1 MFRDKIYA
9 PNYED
14 FGVLAAVNGCGARAD
29 FINLTGERA
38 LNSAPNSASSNFH
51 LNLVGKTATNLTG
64 ANVANLGLN
73 LSSNLARDKIDANV
87 ADFSLNFRRETAAN
101 LMRANLTI
109 CGAPSKQDARIS
121 LSSNLRAS
129 EISTSKTLGFCQ
141 DRANQI
147 CAKNKFAQTSVNV
160 TANEANLSEFS
171 QSEFNETAMRESDSE
186 GLQNS
191 NLTQIKTVDIHSHL
205 LSSEVKFDRFYD
217 KLALAFF
224 AKKFDINRRELI
236 KNGFEGYKSNFAR
249 LIKSSNFVQKSV
261 VFGVDAKF
269 DDSGNL
275 VHKDKTVCASNEE
288 VFAFYEQNP
297 NEVVPFFSVNP
308 NRKDALNLIEKYHKM
323 GFKGGKLL
331 HSYWETDLND
341 KRYEPYFRLLSEL
354 RLPLVIHVG
363 DENSL
368 ASNKALESIEQ
379 LKSPLNLG
387 CGIVCAHMGAS
398 SDGALS
404 IFSRDPEKLGA
415 NYFTLLRWLR
425 EFDGLYA
432 DVSALLCINKAR
444 ILPHL
449 KTQTQIHDKILF
461 GTDFP
466 VPFSVIFSSYDLSLR
481 DRLALNR
488 IQNPLDRYV
497 RAMSL
502 YFGENSLIFSNYK
515 KILGE
520 I

>member
-1 MFRDKIYA
+1 MFRDGFYSA
-9 PNYED
+9 GEGLGAFG
-14 FGVLAAVNGCGARAD
+14 FGV
-29 FINLTGERA
+29 NLRGR
-38 LNSAPNSASSNFH
+38 
-51 LNLVGKTATNLTG
+51 K
-64 ANVANLGLN
+64 
-73 LSSNLARDKIDANV
+73 
-87 ADFSLNFRRETAAN
+87 TAAN
-101 LMRANLTI
+101 LTPSSARASAANFGLNLARKTETNLTRVNLTE
-109 CGAPSKQDARIS
+109 QNTRVNVN
-121 LSSNLRAS
+121 SNLRVS
-129 EISTSKTLGFCQ
+129 ETAKSETLRFCQ
-141 DRANQI
+141 NAASQI
-147 CAKNKFAQTSVNV
+147 YAKDKFAETSVNL
-160 TANEANLSEFS
+160 TANEANSSGFS
-171 QSEFNETAMRESDSE
+171 RGKFNEIAVRESE
-186 GLQNS
+186 LGGLQNA
-191 NLTQIKTVDIHSHL
+191 NLMQIKTVDIHSHL
-205 LSSEVKFDRFYD
+205 LSADVKFDRFYD

-224 AKKFDINRRELI
+224 AKKFD

-269 DDSGNL
+269 DESGNL
-275 VHKDKTVCASNEE
+275 VHKDKTVCATNEE

-354 RLPLVIHVG
+354 GLPLVIHVG

-387 CGIVCAHMGAS
+387 CRIVCAHMGAS
-398 SDGALS
+398 SDGVLS
-404 IFSRDPEKLGA
+404 MFSRDPEKLGA

-466 VPFSVIFSSYDLSLR
+466 VPFSVILSSYDLPFCK
-481 DRLALNR
+481 RLTLNR

-497 RAMSL
+497 CAMSM
-502 YFGENSLIFSNYK
+502 YFGEDSPIFSNYK
-515 KILGE
+515 KILGD

>member
-1 MFRDKIYA
+1 MFRDGFYSA
-9 PNYED
+9 GEGLEAFS
-14 FGVLAAVNGCGARAD
+14 FGV
-29 FINLTGERA
+29 NLRG
-38 LNSAPNSASSNFH
+38 
-51 LNLVGKTATNLTG
+51 GKTAASSTRANAASFVLNLARKTETNLT
-64 ANVANLGLN
+64 
-73 LSSNLARDKIDANV
+73 
-87 ADFSLNFRRETAAN
+87 
-101 LMRANLTI
+101 RANLTE
-109 CGAPSKQDARIS
+109 QNARVN

-129 EISTSKTLGFCQ
+129 ETATSETLGFCQ
-141 DRANQI
+141 NASQI
-147 CAKNKFAQTSVNV
+147 YAKDKFAETSVNL
-160 TANEANLSEFS
+160 TANEANSSGFS
-171 QSEFNETAMRESDSE
+171 RGKFNEIAVRESELS
-186 GLQNS
+186 GSQNA
-191 NLTQIKTVDIHSHL
+191 NLMQIKTVDIHSHL
-205 LSSEVKFDRFYD
+205 LSADVKFDRFYD

-224 AKKFDINRRELI
+224 AKKFDINRSELI

-269 DDSGNL
+269 DESGNL
-275 VHKDKTVCASNEE
+275 VHKDKTVCASNED

-354 RLPLVIHVG
+354 GLPLVIHVG

-387 CGIVCAHMGAS
+387 CRIVCAHMGAS
-398 SDGALS
+398 SDGVLS
-404 IFSRDPEKLGA
+404 MFSRDPEKLGA

-466 VPFSVIFSSYDLSLR
+466 VPFSVILSSYDLPFCK
-481 DRLALNR
+481 RLTLNR

-502 YFGENSLIFSNYK
+502 YFGEDSPIFSNYK
-515 KILGE
+515 KILGD

>member
-1 MFRDKIYA
+1 MISPNFKKGETMFRDGFY
-9 PNYED
+9 
-14 FGVLAAVNGCGARAD
+14 R
-29 FINLTGERA
+29 TGEGLEA
-38 LNSAPNSASSNFH
+38 F
-51 LNLVGKTATNLTG
+51 GF
-64 ANVANLGLN
+64 VANLRGG
-73 LSSNLARDKIDANV
+73 K
-87 ADFSLNFRRETAAN
+87 TAAN
-101 LMRANLTI
+101 LTPNSACASAANSGLNLTRKTETNLTRANL
-109 CGAPSKQDARIS
+109 AEQNARIN
-121 LSSNLRAS
+121 LNSNLRAN
-129 EISTSKTLGFCQ
+129 ETAASKTLGFCQ
-141 DRANQI
+141 NASQI
-147 CAKNKFAQTSVNV
+147 YAKDKFAKASVNL
-160 TANEANLSEFS
+160 TANEANLSGFS
-171 QSEFNETAMRESDSE
+171 SGKFNESDSE
-186 GLQNS
+186 SLQNS

-205 LSSEVKFDRFYD
+205 LSADVKFDRFYD

-236 KNGFEGYKSNFAR
+236 KNGFEGYKSNFTR

-269 DDSGNL
+269 DASGNL
-275 VHKDKTVCASNEE
+275 VHKDKTVCASNED

-297 NEVVPFFSVNP
+297 SEVVPFFSVNP

-341 KRYEPYFRLLSEL
+341 KRYKPYFRLLSEL

-387 CGIVCAHMGAS
+387 CRIVCAHMGAS

-404 IFSRDPEKLGA
+404 MFSRDPEKFGA
-415 NYFTLLRWLR
+415 NYFTLLGWLR

-466 VPFSVIFSSYDLSLR
+466 VPFSVILSSYDLPFR

-502 YFGENSLIFSNYK
+502 YFGEDSPIFSNYK

>member
-1 MFRDKIYA
+1 MFRDGFYSA
-9 PNYED
+9 
-14 FGVLAAVNGCGARAD
+14 
-29 FINLTGERA
+29 GESLEA
-38 LNSAPNSASSNFH
+38 LEF
-51 LNLVGKTATNLTG
+51 
-64 ANVANLGLN
+64 
-73 LSSNLARDKIDANV
+73 SSNLRDEK
-87 ADFSLNFRRETAAN
+87 TAAN
-101 LMRANLTI
+101 LTPNSARASAANSGFNLARKTETNLTRANLTE
-109 CGAPSKQDARIS
+109 QNARVN
-121 LSSNLRAS
+121 LGSNLRAS
-129 EISTSKTLGFCQ
+129 ETTTSKTLGSRQ
-141 DRANQI
+141 NAASQI
-147 CAKNKFAQTSVNV
+147 CAESKRAQTSVNL
-160 TANEANLSEFS
+160 TASEVNLSGFS
-171 QSEFNETAMRESDSE
+171 SGKFNESE
-186 GLQNS
+186 LDGLQNS

-205 LSSEVKFDRFYD
+205 LSADVKFDRFYD

-224 AKKFDINRRELI
+224 AKKFDINRCELI

-269 DDSGNL
+269 DESGNL
-275 VHKDKTVCASNEE
+275 VHKDKTVCASNED

-354 RLPLVIHVG
+354 ELPLVIHVG

-387 CGIVCAHMGAS
+387 CRIVCAHMGAS
-398 SDGALS
+398 SDGTLTALS
-404 IFSRDPEKLGA
+404 KDPEKFGA
-415 NYFTLLRWLR
+415 NYFTLLGWLR

-466 VPFSVIFSSYDLSLR
+466 VPFSVILTSYDLSMR
-481 DRLALNR
+481 DRFALNH

-502 YFGENSLIFSNYK
+502 YFGEDSPIFSNYK

>member
-1 MFRDKIYA
+1 MFRDGFYSA
-9 PNYED
+9 GEGLEA
-14 FGVLAAVNGCGARAD
+14 FG
-29 FINLTGERA
+29 F
-38 LNSAPNSASSNFH
+38 
-51 LNLVGKTATNLTG
+51 
-64 ANVANLGLN
+64 VANLRGG
-73 LSSNLARDKIDANV
+73 K
-87 ADFSLNFRRETAAN
+87 TAAN
-101 LMRANLTI
+101 LTPNSARAKAATFGLNLTRANLT
-109 CGAPSKQDARIS
+109 KQNARAN
-121 LSSNLRAS
+121 LNSNLKAS
-129 EISTSKTLGFCQ
+129 KTAAPKTLGSRQ
-141 DRANQI
+141 NAADQI
-147 CAKNKFAQTSVNV
+147 CTKDKFDQTRVNL
-160 TANEANLSEFS
+160 TASDANLSGFS
-171 QSEFNETAMRESDSE
+171 SGKFNESE
-186 GLQNS
+186 LDGLQNS
-191 NLTQIKTVDIHSHL
+191 NLTQLKTVDIHSHL
-205 LSSEVKFDRFYD
+205 LSSDVKFDRFYD

-269 DDSGNL
+269 DASGNL
-275 VHKDKTVCASNEE
+275 VHKDKTVCASNED

-297 NEVVPFFSVNP
+297 SEVVPFFSINP

-354 RLPLVIHVG
+354 GLPLVIHVG

-387 CGIVCAHMGAS
+387 CRIVCAHMGAS
-398 SDGALS
+398 SDGAFTAL
-404 IFSRDPEKLGA
+404 SRDPEKFGA
-415 NYFTLLRWLR
+415 NYFTLLGWLR

-466 VPFSVIFSSYDLSLR
+466 VPFSVILSSYDLPFR
-481 DRLALNR
+481 ERLALNR

-502 YFGENSLIFSNYK
+502 YFGEDSPIFSNYK
-515 KILGE
+515 KILGD

>member
-1 MFRDKIYA
+1 MFRD
-9 PNYED
+9 D
-14 FGVLAAVNGCGARAD
+14 FYRA
-29 FINLTGERA
+29 GEGLEA
-38 LNSAPNSASSNFH
+38 FGFSSN
-51 LNLVGKTATNLTG
+51 LRGRKTATNLTPNS
-64 ANVANLGLN
+64 ARANLG
-73 LSSNLARDKIDANV
+73 SLA
-87 ADFSLNFRRETAAN
+87 E
-101 LMRANLTI
+101 
-109 CGAPSKQDARIS
+109 PSKQNARIN
-121 LSSNLRAS
+121 LSSNLRAN
-129 EISTSKTLGFCQ
+129 EIAASKTFGSRQ
-141 DRANQI
+141 NAADQI
-147 CAKNKFAQTSVNV
+147 YAKDKFDQTSVNL
-160 TANEANLSEFS
+160 TTNEANLSGFS
-171 QSEFNETAMRESDSE
+171 SGKFNESDS
-186 GLQNS
+186 GSLQSS

-205 LSSEVKFDRFYD
+205 LSADVKFDRFYD

-269 DDSGNL
+269 DESGNL
-275 VHKDKTVCASNEE
+275 AHKDKTVCASNED

-297 NEVVPFFSVNP
+297 SEVVPFFSVNP

-341 KRYEPYFRLLSEL
+341 KRYEPYFMLLSEL
-354 RLPLVIHVG
+354 GLPLVIHVG

-387 CGIVCAHMGAS
+387 CRIVCAHMGAS
-398 SDGALS
+398 SDGVLS
-404 IFSRDPEKLGA
+404 MFSRDPEKLGA

-466 VPFSVIFSSYDLSLR
+466 VPFSVILSSYDLPFCK
-481 DRLALNR
+481 RLTLNR

-497 RAMSL
+497 CAMSL
-502 YFGENSLIFSNYK
+502 YFGEDSPIFSNYK
-515 KILGE
+515 KILGD

>member
-1 MFRDKIYA
+1 MFRESFYSAGEDLEA
-9 PNYED
+9 LD
-14 FGVLAAVNGCGARAD
+14 FGV
-29 FINLTGERA
+29 NLRGEKA
-38 LNSAPNSASSNFH
+38 
-51 LNLVGKTATNLTG
+51 
-64 ANVANLGLN
+64 
-73 LSSNLARDKIDANV
+73 
-87 ADFSLNFRRETAAN
+87 AAN
-101 LMRANLTI
+101 LMPNSARASAANFGLNLARKTETNLTRANLT
-109 CGAPSKQDARIS
+109 QQNARAN

-129 EISTSKTLGFCQ
+129 KTAASKTLGFCQ
-141 DRANQI
+141 NAADQI
-147 CAKNKFAQTSVNV
+147 CTKDKFDQTRLNL
-160 TANEANLSEFS
+160 TASDANLSGFS
-171 QSEFNETAMRESDSE
+171 SGKFNESE
-186 GLQNS
+186 LDDLQNS
-191 NLTQIKTVDIHSHL
+191 NLTQLKTVDIHSHL
-205 LSSEVKFDRFYD
+205 LSADVKFDRFYD

-269 DDSGNL
+269 DESGNL

-354 RLPLVIHVG
+354 GLPLVIHVG

-387 CGIVCAHMGAS
+387 CRIVCAHMGAS
-398 SDGALS
+398 SDGVLS
-404 IFSRDPEKLGA
+404 MFSRDPEKLGA
-415 NYFTLLRWLR
+415 NYFTLLGWLR

-466 VPFSVIFSSYDLSLR
+466 VPFSVILSSYDLPFR
-481 DRLALNR
+481 ERLALNR

-502 YFGENSLIFSNYK
+502 YFGEDSPIFSNYK

>member
-1 MFRDKIYA
+1 MFRDGFYSA
-9 PNYED
+9 GEGLEAFG
-14 FGVLAAVNGCGARAD
+14 FGV
-29 FINLTGERA
+29 NLRG
-38 LNSAPNSASSNFH
+38 
-51 LNLVGKTATNLTG
+51 GKTATNLT
-64 ANVANLGLN
+64 ANSACASAANSGLN
-73 LSSNLARDKIDANV
+73 LTRKTETNL
-87 ADFSLNFRRETAAN
+87 T
-101 LMRANLTI
+101 RANL
-109 CGAPSKQDARIS
+109 AEQNARIN
-121 LSSNLRAS
+121 LNSNLRAN
-129 EISTSKTLGFCQ
+129 ETAASKTLGFCQ
-141 DRANQI
+141 NASQI
-147 CAKNKFAQTSVNV
+147 YAKDKFAKASVNL
-160 TANEANLSEFS
+160 TANEANLSGFS
-171 QSEFNETAMRESDSE
+171 SGKFNESDS
-186 GLQNS
+186 GSLQNS

-205 LSSEVKFDRFYD
+205 LSADVKFDRFYD

-249 LIKSSNFVQKSV
+249 LIKSSNFIQKSV

-269 DDSGNL
+269 DASGNL

-387 CGIVCAHMGAS
+387 CRIVCAHMGAS
-398 SDGALS
+398 SDGALTAL
-404 IFSRDPEKLGA
+404 SRDPEKFGA
-415 NYFTLLRWLR
+415 NYFTLLGWLR

-466 VPFSVIFSSYDLSLR
+466 VPFSVILSSYDLPLR

-502 YFGENSLIFSNYK
+502 YFGESSPIFSNYK

>member
-1 MFRDKIYA
+1 MFRESFYSAGEDLEA
-9 PNYED
+9 LD
-14 FGVLAAVNGCGARAD
+14 FGV
-29 FINLTGERA
+29 NLRGEKA
-38 LNSAPNSASSNFH
+38 
-51 LNLVGKTATNLTG
+51 
-64 ANVANLGLN
+64 
-73 LSSNLARDKIDANV
+73 
-87 ADFSLNFRRETAAN
+87 AAN
-101 LMRANLTI
+101 LMPNSARASAANFGLNLARKTETNLTRANLT
-109 CGAPSKQDARIS
+109 QQNARAN

-129 EISTSKTLGFCQ
+129 KTAASKTLGFCQ
-141 DRANQI
+141 NAADQI
-147 CAKNKFAQTSVNV
+147 CTKDKFAETSVNL
-160 TANEANLSEFS
+160 TANEVNSGGFS
-171 QSEFNETAMRESDSE
+171 RGKFNETAMRESELS
-186 GLQNS
+186 GLQS
-191 NLTQIKTVDIHSHL
+191 ANLTQVKTVDIHSHL
-205 LSSEVKFDRFYD
+205 LSSDVKFDRFYD

-224 AKKFDINRRELI
+224 AKKFDINRSELI

-269 DDSGNL
+269 DEGGNL
-275 VHKDKTVCASNEE
+275 VHKDKTVCATNEE

-354 RLPLVIHVG
+354 GLPLVIHVG

-387 CGIVCAHMGAS
+387 CRIVCAHMGAS
-398 SDGALS
+398 SDGVLS
-404 IFSRDPEKLGA
+404 MFSRDPEKLGA
-415 NYFTLLRWLR
+415 NYFTLLGWLR

-461 GTDFP
+461 G
-466 VPFSVIFSSYDLSLR
+466 SYDLPFR
-481 DRLALNR
+481 ERLALNR

-502 YFGENSLIFSNYK
+502 YFGEDSPIFSNYK

>member
-1 MFRDKIYA
+1 MISPNFKKGETMFRD
-9 PNYED
+9 D
-14 FGVLAAVNGCGARAD
+14 FYRANERLD
-29 FINLTGERA
+29 ALGFGTNLIDGKTEANLT
-38 LNSAPNSASSNFH
+38 
-51 LNLVGKTATNLTG
+51 
-64 ANVANLGLN
+64 
-73 LSSNLARDKIDANV
+73 
-87 ADFSLNFRRETAAN
+87 
-101 LMRANLTI
+101 RANLTEQN
-109 CGAPSKQDARIS
+109 AWVN

-129 EISTSKTLGFCQ
+129 ETAAPKTLGFCQ
-141 DRANQI
+141 NASQI
-147 CAKNKFAQTSVNV
+147 YAKDKFAKTSVNL
-160 TANEANLSEFS
+160 TAYGANSGGFSRGKFNESAVQESEFG
-171 QSEFNETAMRESDSE
+171 
-186 GLQNS
+186 GLQS
-191 NLTQIKTVDIHSHL
+191 ANLTQIKTVDIHSHL
-205 LSSEVKFDRFYD
+205 LSADVKFDRFYD

-269 DDSGNL
+269 DASGNL
-275 VHKDKTVCASNEE
+275 VHKDKTVCASNED

-297 NEVVPFFSVNP
+297 NEVIPFFSVNP

-354 RLPLVIHVG
+354 GLPLVIHVG

-387 CGIVCAHMGAS
+387 CRIVCAHMGAS
-398 SDGALS
+398 SDGVLS
-404 IFSRDPEKLGA
+404 MFSRDPEKLGA

-466 VPFSVIFSSYDLSLR
+466 VPFSVILSSYDLPFR
-481 DRLALNR
+481 ERLALNR

-502 YFGENSLIFSNYK
+502 YFGEDSPIFSNYE
-515 KILGE
+515 KILGD

>member
-1 MFRDKIYA
+1 MFRD
-9 PNYED
+9 D
-14 FGVLAAVNGCGARAD
+14 FYRA
-29 FINLTGERA
+29 GEGLEA
-38 LNSAPNSASSNFH
+38 FGFSSN
-51 LNLVGKTATNLTG
+51 LRGGKTATNLTPNS
-64 ANVANLGLN
+64 ARANLG
-73 LSSNLARDKIDANV
+73 SLA
-87 ADFSLNFRRETAAN
+87 E
-101 LMRANLTI
+101 
-109 CGAPSKQDARIS
+109 PSKQNARIN
-121 LSSNLRAS
+121 LSSNLRAN
-129 EISTSKTLGFCQ
+129 EIAASKTFGSRQ
-141 DRANQI
+141 NAADQI
-147 CAKNKFAQTSVNV
+147 YAKDKFDQTSVNL
-160 TANEANLSEFS
+160 TTNEANLSGFS
-171 QSEFNETAMRESDSE
+171 SGKFNESDS
-186 GLQNS
+186 GSLQSS

-205 LSSEVKFDRFYD
+205 LSADVKFDRFYD

-269 DDSGNL
+269 DESGNL
-275 VHKDKTVCASNEE
+275 VHKDKTVCASNED

-354 RLPLVIHVG
+354 GLPLVIHVG

-387 CGIVCAHMGAS
+387 CRIVCAHMGAS
-398 SDGALS
+398 SDGVLS
-404 IFSRDPEKLGA
+404 MFSRDPEKLGA

-466 VPFSVIFSSYDLSLR
+466 VPFSVILSSYDLPFCK
-481 DRLALNR
+481 RLTLNR

-502 YFGENSLIFSNYK
+502 YFGENSPIFSNYK
-515 KILGE
+515 KILGD

>member
-1 MFRDKIYA
+1 MFRD
-9 PNYED
+9 D
-14 FGVLAAVNGCGARAD
+14 FYRA
-29 FINLTGERA
+29 NERLDA
-38 LNSAPNSASSNFH
+38 LGF
-51 LNLVGKTATNLTG
+51 GTNLIG
-64 ANVANLGLN
+64 
-73 LSSNLARDKIDANV
+73 RK
-87 ADFSLNFRRETAAN
+87 TAAN
-101 LMRANLTI
+101 SARANAASLGLVARKTEANLTRANLTE
-109 CGAPSKQDARIS
+109 QNARVN

-129 EISTSKTLGFCQ
+129 ETATSETLRFCQ
-141 DRANQI
+141 NASQI
-147 CAKNKFAQTSVNV
+147 YAKDKFAETSVNL
-160 TANEANLSEFS
+160 TANEAKSGWFS
-171 QSEFNETAMRESDSE
+171 RGEFNEIAVRESELS
-186 GLQNS
+186 GLQNA
-191 NLTQIKTVDIHSHL
+191 NLMQIKTVDIHSHL
-205 LSSEVKFDRFYD
+205 LSADVKFDRFYD

-269 DDSGNL
+269 DESGNL
-275 VHKDKTVCASNEE
+275 VHKDKTVCATNED

-323 GFKGGKLL
+323 GFRGGKLL

-387 CGIVCAHMGAS
+387 CRIVCAHMGAS
-398 SDGALS
+398 SDGVLS
-404 IFSRDPEKLGA
+404 MFSRDPEKLGA

-466 VPFSVIFSSYDLSLR
+466 VPFSVILSSYDLPFR
-481 DRLALNR
+481 ERLALNR

-497 RAMSL
+497 CAMSL
-502 YFGENSLIFSNYK
+502 YFGENSPIFSNYK
-515 KILGE
+515 KILGD

>member
-1 MFRDKIYA
+1 MFRDGFYRA
-9 PNYED
+9 GEGLEA
-14 FGVLAAVNGCGARAD
+14 FG
-29 FINLTGERA
+29 F
-38 LNSAPNSASSNFH
+38 
-51 LNLVGKTATNLTG
+51 
-64 ANVANLGLN
+64 VANLRGG
-73 LSSNLARDKIDANV
+73 K
-87 ADFSLNFRRETAAN
+87 TAAN
-101 LMRANLTI
+101 LTPNSACASAANSGLNLTRKTETNLTRANL
-109 CGAPSKQDARIS
+109 AEQNARIN
-121 LSSNLRAS
+121 LNSNLRAN
-129 EISTSKTLGFCQ
+129 ETAASKTLGFCQ
-141 DRANQI
+141 NASQI
-147 CAKNKFAQTSVNV
+147 YAKDKFAKASVNL
-160 TANEANLSEFS
+160 TANEANLSGFS
-171 QSEFNETAMRESDSE
+171 SGKFNESDSE
-186 GLQNS
+186 SLQNS

-205 LSSEVKFDRFYD
+205 LSADVKFDRFYD

-236 KNGFEGYKSNFAR
+236 KNGFEGYKSNFTR

-269 DDSGNL
+269 DASGNL
-275 VHKDKTVCASNEE
+275 VHKDKTVCASNED

-297 NEVVPFFSVNP
+297 SEVVPFFSVNP

-341 KRYEPYFRLLSEL
+341 KRYKPYFRLLSEL

-387 CGIVCAHMGAS
+387 CRIVCAHMGAS

-404 IFSRDPEKLGA
+404 MFSRDPEKFGA
-415 NYFTLLRWLR
+415 NYFTLLGWLR

-466 VPFSVIFSSYDLSLR
+466 VPFSVILSSYDLPFR

-502 YFGENSLIFSNYK
+502 YFGEDSPIFSNYK

>member
-9 PNYED
+9 PRCEG
-14 FGVLAAVNGCGARAD
+14 FGILAVANGCGTRAD
-29 FINLTGERA
+29 FVNLTGGRN
-38 LNSAPNSASSNFH
+38 LNLTPNSASSNFH
-51 LNLVGKTATNLTG
+51 LNLVGKTATNLKRTNLSAPG
-64 ANVANLGLN
+64 AAFRQNEWANLD
-73 LSSNLARDKIDANV
+73 SNLNTGKA
-87 ADFSLNFRRETAAN
+87 EAN
-101 LMRANLTI
+101 LTRANLTE
-109 CGAPSKQDARIS
+109 RNVRVN

-129 EISTSKTLGFCQ
+129 KTATPKTLWFCQ
-141 DRANQI
+141 NAANQI
-147 CAKNKFAQTSVNV
+147 YAKDKFAKASVNL
-160 TANEANLSEFS
+160 TTNEANSGGFS
-171 QSEFNETAMRESDSE
+171 RGKFNETAVHESE
-186 GLQNS
+186 FGGLQS
-191 NLTQIKTVDIHSHL
+191 ANLTQIKTVDIHSHL
-205 LSSEVKFDRFYD
+205 LSADVKFDRFYD

-269 DDSGNL
+269 DASGNL
-275 VHKDKTVCASNEE
+275 VHKDKTVCASNED

-297 NEVVPFFSVNP
+297 NEVVPFFSINP

-354 RLPLVIHVG
+354 ELPLVIHVG

-387 CGIVCAHMGAS
+387 CRIVCAHMGAS
-398 SDGALS
+398 SDGAFTVL
-404 IFSRDPEKLGA
+404 SRDPEKFGA
-415 NYFTLLRWLR
+415 NYFTLLGWLR

-449 KTQTQIHDKILF
+449 KTQTKIHDKILF

-466 VPFSVIFSSYDLSLR
+466 VPFSVILSSYDLPFR

-497 RAMSL
+497 CAMSL
-502 YFGENSLIFSNYK
+502 YFGENSPIFSNYK

>member
-1 MFRDKIYA
+1 MFRD
-9 PNYED
+9 D
-14 FGVLAAVNGCGARAD
+14 FYRANERLD
-29 FINLTGERA
+29 ALGFSTNLID
-38 LNSAPNSASSNFH
+38 
-51 LNLVGKTATNLTG
+51 GKTATNLAR
-64 ANVANLGLN
+64 ANAASFDLIARKTETNLTRTNLANL
-73 LSSNLARDKIDANV
+73 A
-87 ADFSLNFRRETAAN
+87 E
-101 LMRANLTI
+101 
-109 CGAPSKQDARIS
+109 PSKQNARVN

-129 EISTSKTLGFCQ
+129 ETATSETLGFCQ
-141 DRANQI
+141 NASQI
-147 CAKNKFAQTSVNV
+147 YAKDKFDKTSVNL
-160 TANEANLSEFS
+160 TANEANSSGFS
-171 QSEFNETAMRESDSE
+171 RSKFNEIAVRESELS
-186 GLQNS
+186 GLQS
-191 NLTQIKTVDIHSHL
+191 TNLTQIKTVDIHSHL
-205 LSSEVKFDRFYD
+205 LSADVKFDRFYD

-269 DDSGNL
+269 DESGNL

-354 RLPLVIHVG
+354 GLPLVIHVG

-387 CGIVCAHMGAS
+387 CRIVCAHMGAS
-398 SDGALS
+398 SDGVLS
-404 IFSRDPEKLGA
+404 MFSRDPEKLGA

-449 KTQTQIHDKILF
+449 KTQTKIHDKILF

-466 VPFSVIFSSYDLSLR
+466 VPFSVILSSYDLPFCK
-481 DRLALNR
+481 RLTLNR

-502 YFGENSLIFSNYK
+502 YFGEDSPIFSNYK

>member
-1 MFRDKIYA
+1 M
-9 PNYED
+9 
-14 FGVLAAVNGCGARAD
+14 
-29 FINLTGERA
+29 
-38 LNSAPNSASSNFH
+38 
-51 LNLVGKTATNLTG
+51 
-64 ANVANLGLN
+64 
-73 LSSNLARDKIDANV
+73 
-87 ADFSLNFRRETAAN
+87 
-101 LMRANLTI
+101 
-109 CGAPSKQDARIS
+109 
-121 LSSNLRAS
+121 
-129 EISTSKTLGFCQ
+129 
-141 DRANQI
+141 
-147 CAKNKFAQTSVNV
+147 
-160 TANEANLSEFS
+160 
-171 QSEFNETAMRESDSE
+171 
-186 GLQNS
+186 
-191 NLTQIKTVDIHSHL
+191 
-205 LSSEVKFDRFYD
+205 
-217 KLALAFF
+217 
-224 AKKFDINRRELI
+224 
-236 KNGFEGYKSNFAR
+236 
-249 LIKSSNFVQKSV
+249 

-269 DDSGNL
+269 DESGNL

-354 RLPLVIHVG
+354 GLPLVIHVG

-387 CGIVCAHMGAS
+387 CRIVCAHMGAS
-398 SDGALS
+398 SDGVLS
-404 IFSRDPEKLGA
+404 MFSRDPEKLGA
-415 NYFTLLRWLR
+415 NYLTLLRWLR

-466 VPFSVIFSSYDLSLR
+466 VPFSVILSSYDLPFR
-481 DRLALNR
+481 ERLTLNR

-502 YFGENSLIFSNYK
+502 YFGEDSPIFSNYK
-515 KILGE
+515 KILGD

>member
-1 MFRDKIYA
+1 MFRDGFYSA
-9 PNYED
+9 GEGLEA
-14 FGVLAAVNGCGARAD
+14 FG
-29 FINLTGERA
+29 F
-38 LNSAPNSASSNFH
+38 
-51 LNLVGKTATNLTG
+51 
-64 ANVANLGLN
+64 VANLRGG
-73 LSSNLARDKIDANV
+73 K
-87 ADFSLNFRRETAAN
+87 TAAN
-101 LMRANLTI
+101 LTPNSARAKAATFGLNLTRANLT
-109 CGAPSKQDARIS
+109 KQNARAN
-121 LSSNLRAS
+121 LNSNLKAS
-129 EISTSKTLGFCQ
+129 KTAAPKTLGSRQ
-141 DRANQI
+141 NAADQI
-147 CAKNKFAQTSVNV
+147 CTKDKFDQTRVNL
-160 TANEANLSEFS
+160 TASDANLSGFS
-171 QSEFNETAMRESDSE
+171 SGKFNESE
-186 GLQNS
+186 LDGLQNS
-191 NLTQIKTVDIHSHL
+191 NLTQLKTVDIHSHL
-205 LSSEVKFDRFYD
+205 LSSDVKFDRFYD

-269 DDSGNL
+269 DASGNL
-275 VHKDKTVCASNEE
+275 VHKDKTVCASNED

-297 NEVVPFFSVNP
+297 SEVVPFFSINP

-354 RLPLVIHVG
+354 GLPLVIHVG

-387 CGIVCAHMGAS
+387 CRIVCAHMGAS
-398 SDGALS
+398 SDGAFTAL
-404 IFSRDPEKLGA
+404 SRDPEKFGA
-415 NYFTLLRWLR
+415 NYFTLLGWLR

-466 VPFSVIFSSYDLSLR
+466 VPFSVILSSYDLPLR

-502 YFGENSLIFSNYK
+502 YFGEDSPIFSNYK

>member
-1 MFRDKIYA
+1 MFRDGFYSA
-9 PNYED
+9 GEGLEA
-14 FGVLAAVNGCGARAD
+14 FSSGV
-29 FINLTGERA
+29 NLRG
-38 LNSAPNSASSNFH
+38 
-51 LNLVGKTATNLTG
+51 GKTAANLTPNSTCASAANFGFNLARKTETNLTRT
-64 ANVANLGLN
+64 NLAEQNARIN
-73 LSSNLARDKIDANV
+73 LSSNLRVSK
-87 ADFSLNFRRETAAN
+87 TAA
-101 LMRANLTI
+101 
-109 CGAPSKQDARIS
+109 P
-121 LSSNLRAS
+121 
-129 EISTSKTLGFCQ
+129 KTLGPGQ
-141 DRANQI
+141 NAASQI
-147 CAKNKFAQTSVNV
+147 YAKDKFAEASVNL
-160 TANEANLSEFS
+160 TASDANLSGFS
-171 QSEFNETAMRESDSE
+171 SGKFNESDSE
-186 GLQNS
+186 SLQNS

-205 LSSEVKFDRFYD
+205 LSADVKFDRFYD

-224 AKKFDINRRELI
+224 AKKFDINRSELI

-269 DDSGNL
+269 DESGNL
-275 VHKDKTVCASNEE
+275 VHKDKTVCATNED

-354 RLPLVIHVG
+354 GLPLVIHVG

-387 CGIVCAHMGAS
+387 CRIVCAHMGAS
-398 SDGALS
+398 SDGAFTAL
-404 IFSRDPEKLGA
+404 SRDPEKFGA
-415 NYFTLLRWLR
+415 NYLTLLGWLR

-466 VPFSVIFSSYDLSLR
+466 VPFSVILSSYDLPFR

-497 RAMSL
+497 CAMSL
-502 YFGENSLIFSNYK
+502 YFGEDSPIFSNYK
-515 KILGE
+515 KILGD

>member
-1 MFRDKIYA
+1 MFRESFYSAGEDLEA
-9 PNYED
+9 LD
-14 FGVLAAVNGCGARAD
+14 FGV
-29 FINLTGERA
+29 NLRGEKA
-38 LNSAPNSASSNFH
+38 
-51 LNLVGKTATNLTG
+51 
-64 ANVANLGLN
+64 
-73 LSSNLARDKIDANV
+73 
-87 ADFSLNFRRETAAN
+87 AAN
-101 LMRANLTI
+101 LMPNSARASAANFGLNLARKTETNLTRANLT
-109 CGAPSKQDARIS
+109 QQNARAN

-129 EISTSKTLGFCQ
+129 KTAASKTLGFCQ
-141 DRANQI
+141 NAADQI
-147 CAKNKFAQTSVNV
+147 CTKDKFDQTRLNL
-160 TANEANLSEFS
+160 TASDANLSGFS
-171 QSEFNETAMRESDSE
+171 SGKFNESE
-186 GLQNS
+186 LDDLQNS
-191 NLTQIKTVDIHSHL
+191 NLTQLKTVDIHSHL
-205 LSSEVKFDRFYD
+205 LSADVKFDRFYD

-269 DDSGNL
+269 DESGNL
-275 VHKDKTVCASNEE
+275 VHKDKTVCASNED

-297 NEVVPFFSVNP
+297 SEVVPFFSVNP

-354 RLPLVIHVG
+354 GLPLVIHVG

-387 CGIVCAHMGAS
+387 CRIVCAHMGAS
-398 SDGALS
+398 SDGVLS
-404 IFSRDPEKLGA
+404 MFSRDPEKLGA
-415 NYFTLLRWLR
+415 NYFTLLGWLR

-466 VPFSVIFSSYDLSLR
+466 VPFSVILSSYDLPFR
-481 DRLALNR
+481 ERLALNR

-502 YFGENSLIFSNYK
+502 YFGEDSPIFSNYK

>member
-1 MFRDKIYA
+1 MFRDGFYRTG
-9 PNYED
+9 ED
-14 FGVLAAVNGCGARAD
+14 LEAFGFSSNLRDGKTAA
-29 FINLTGERA
+29 NLT
-38 LNSAPNSASSNFH
+38 PNSARANAVSFD
-51 LNLVGKTATNLTG
+51 LTARKTETNLTR
-64 ANVANLGLN
+64 ANLTEQNGRAN
-73 LSSNLARDKIDANV
+73 LSSNLKAN
-87 ADFSLNFRRETAAN
+87 EIAA
-101 LMRANLTI
+101 
-109 CGAPSKQDARIS
+109 
-121 LSSNLRAS
+121 
-129 EISTSKTLGFCQ
+129 SKTLGFCQ
-141 DRANQI
+141 NASQI
-147 CAKNKFAQTSVNV
+147 YAKDKFAKASVNL
-160 TANEANLSEFS
+160 TACDANLSGFS
-171 QSEFNETAMRESDSE
+171 SGKFNESDS
-186 GLQNS
+186 GSPQNS

-205 LSSEVKFDRFYD
+205 LSADVKFDRFYD

-269 DDSGNL
+269 DEGGNL
-275 VHKDKTVCASNEE
+275 VHKDKTVCASNED

-308 NRKDALNLIEKYHKM
+308 NRKDALNLIEKYYKM

-387 CGIVCAHMGAS
+387 CRIVCAHMGAS
-398 SDGALS
+398 SDGVLS
-404 IFSRDPEKLGA
+404 MFSRDPEKLGA

-466 VPFSVIFSSYDLSLR
+466 VPFSVILTSYDLPFR

-502 YFGENSLIFSNYK
+502 YFGEDSPIFSNYK
-515 KILGE
+515 KILGRFE
-520 I
+520 LGFGAQIQSSTRKI

>member
-1 MFRDKIYA
+1 MFRDGFYSA
-9 PNYED
+9 
-14 FGVLAAVNGCGARAD
+14 
-29 FINLTGERA
+29 GEGLEA
-38 LNSAPNSASSNFH
+38 LGFC
-51 LNLVGKTATNLTG
+51 
-64 ANVANLGLN
+64 
-73 LSSNLARDKIDANV
+73 SNLRGGK
-87 ADFSLNFRRETAAN
+87 TAAN
-101 LMRANLTI
+101 LTPNSARANAASFGSNLTRKTETNLTRANL
-109 CGAPSKQDARIS
+109 AEQNARIN

-129 EISTSKTLGFCQ
+129 ETAAPKMHGSGQNATS
-141 DRANQI
+141 QI
-147 CAKNKFAQTSVNV
+147 CTESKSAQTSVNLTV
-160 TANEANLSEFS
+160 NEANLGGFLSGK
-171 QSEFNETAMRESDSE
+171 FNESDS
-186 GLQNS
+186 GSLQNS

-205 LSSEVKFDRFYD
+205 LSADVKFDRFYD

-269 DDSGNL
+269 DECGNL

-331 HSYWETDLND
+331 HSYWETDLNN

-387 CGIVCAHMGAS
+387 CRIVCAHMGAS
-398 SDGALS
+398 CDGAFTAL
-404 IFSRDPEKLGA
+404 SRDPEKFGA
-415 NYFTLLRWLR
+415 NYFTLLGWLR

-466 VPFSVIFSSYDLSLR
+466 VPFSVILSSYDLPMR

-497 RAMSL
+497 RAMSM
-502 YFGENSLIFSNYK
+502 YFGEDSPIFSNYK
-515 KILGE
+515 KILGD

>member
-1 MFRDKIYA
+1 MFRYGFYSAGEGLMAFCFSSNLRDGKTEA
-9 PNYED
+9 
-14 FGVLAAVNGCGARAD
+14 
-29 FINLTGERA
+29 NLTANLTRA
-38 LNSAPNSASSNFH
+38 SAASFG
-51 LNLVGKTATNLTG
+51 LNLARKTETNLT
-64 ANVANLGLN
+64 
-73 LSSNLARDKIDANV
+73 
-87 ADFSLNFRRETAAN
+87 
-101 LMRANLTI
+101 RANLTE
-109 CGAPSKQDARIS
+109 QNARVN

-129 EISTSKTLGFCQ
+129 KTATPKTLGFCQ
-141 DRANQI
+141 NASQI
-147 CAKNKFAQTSVNV
+147 YAKDKFAETSVNLA
-160 TANEANLSEFS
+160 TNEANSSGFS
-171 QSEFNETAMRESDSE
+171 RGKFNESDS
-186 GLQNS
+186 GSLQNS

-205 LSSEVKFDRFYD
+205 LSSDVKFDRFYD

-224 AKKFDINRRELI
+224 AKKFDISRCELI

-249 LIKSSNFVQKSV
+249 LIKSSIFVQKSV

-269 DDSGNL
+269 DASGNL
-275 VHKDKTVCASNEE
+275 VHKDKTVCASNED

-354 RLPLVIHVG
+354 GLPLVIHVG

-387 CGIVCAHMGAS
+387 CRIVCAHMGAS
-398 SDGALS
+398 SNGVLS
-404 IFSRDPEKLGA
+404 MFSRDPEKLGA

-466 VPFSVIFSSYDLSLR
+466 VPFSVILSSYDLPFCK
-481 DRLALNR
+481 RLTLNR

-502 YFGENSLIFSNYK
+502 YFGEDSPIFSNYK

>member
-1 MFRDKIYA
+1 MFRDVFDRA
-9 PNYED
+9 NERLD
-14 FGVLAAVNGCGARAD
+14 ALAFGA
-29 FINLTGERA
+29 NLID
-38 LNSAPNSASSNFH
+38 
-51 LNLVGKTATNLTG
+51 GKTATSSTRANAASFGLVARKTEANLTR
-64 ANVANLGLN
+64 ANLTKQSVRVN
-73 LSSNLARDKIDANV
+73 LSSNLGV
-87 ADFSLNFRRETAAN
+87 SETAA
-101 LMRANLTI
+101 
-109 CGAPSKQDARIS
+109 P
-121 LSSNLRAS
+121 
-129 EISTSKTLGFCQ
+129 KTLGFCQ
-141 DRANQI
+141 NAAGQI
-147 CAKNKFAQTSVNV
+147 YAKDKFAKTSVNL
-160 TANEANLSEFS
+160 TANEAKSGEFS
-171 QSEFNETAMRESDSE
+171 QEKFNKTRSNLASNEANSGGFPSGEFKENSGQNGANANLSAQAEFKNGEFKCEGEIRQTRELDA
-186 GLQNS
+186 

-205 LSSEVKFDRFYD
+205 LSSDVKFDRFYD

-224 AKKFDINRRELI
+224 AKKFDINRCELI

-269 DDSGNL
+269 DEGGNL
-275 VHKDKTVCASNEE
+275 VHKDKTVCASNED

-354 RLPLVIHVG
+354 GLPLVIHVG

-387 CGIVCAHMGAS
+387 CRIVCAHMGAS
-398 SDGALS
+398 SDGVLS
-404 IFSRDPEKLGA
+404 MFSRDPEKLGT
-415 NYFTLLRWLR
+415 NYLTLLRWLR

-466 VPFSVIFSSYDLSLR
+466 VPFSVILSSYDLPLR

-502 YFGENSLIFSNYK
+502 YFGEDSPIFSNYK

>member
-1 MFRDKIYA
+1 MFRDDFYSA
-9 PNYED
+9 GEGLGAFG
-14 FGVLAAVNGCGARAD
+14 FGV
-29 FINLTGERA
+29 NLRG
-38 LNSAPNSASSNFH
+38 
-51 LNLVGKTATNLTG
+51 GKTATNLTPNSARASA
-64 ANVANLGLN
+64 ANSGLN
-73 LSSNLARDKIDANV
+73 LTRKT
-87 ADFSLNFRRETAAN
+87 E
-101 LMRANLTI
+101 ANLTRVNLTE
-109 CGAPSKQDARIS
+109 QNTRVN

-129 EISTSKTLGFCQ
+129 ETATSETLGFCQ
-141 DRANQI
+141 NTASQI
-147 CAKNKFAQTSVNV
+147 CAESKRAQISVNL
-160 TANEANLSEFS
+160 TANEANLSGFS
-171 QSEFNETAMRESDSE
+171 SGKFNESDS
-186 GLQNS
+186 GSLQNS

-224 AKKFDINRRELI
+224 AKKFDINRCELI

-249 LIKSSNFVQKSV
+249 LIKNSNFVQKSV

-269 DDSGNL
+269 DEGGNL
-275 VHKDKTVCASNEE
+275 VHKDKTVCASNED

-323 GFKGGKLL
+323 GFRGGKLL

-354 RLPLVIHVG
+354 GLPLVIHVG

-387 CGIVCAHMGAS
+387 CRIVCAHMGAS
-398 SDGALS
+398 SDGVLS
-404 IFSRDPEKLGA
+404 MFSRDPEKLGA

-466 VPFSVIFSSYDLSLR
+466 VPFSVILSSYDLPFR

-502 YFGENSLIFSNYK
+502 YFGEDSPIFSNYK
-515 KILGE
+515 KVLGD

>member
-1 MFRDKIYA
+1 MFREGFYSA
-9 PNYED
+9 GEGLEA
-14 FGVLAAVNGCGARAD
+14 FGFR
-29 FINLTGERA
+29 
-38 LNSAPNSASSNFH
+38 
-51 LNLVGKTATNLTG
+51 
-64 ANVANLGLN
+64 
-73 LSSNLARDKIDANV
+73 SNLRGGK
-87 ADFSLNFRRETAAN
+87 TAAN
-101 LMRANLTI
+101 LTPNSACTSAASFGLNLARKTETNLTRANF
-109 CGAPSKQDARIS
+109 AEQNARIN
-121 LSSNLRAS
+121 LNSNLRAS
-129 EISTSKTLGFCQ
+129 ETATSKTLGFCQ
-141 DRANQI
+141 NAASQI
-147 CAKNKFAQTSVNV
+147 CTKDKFDQTRLNL
-160 TANEANLSEFS
+160 TASDANLSGFS
-171 QSEFNETAMRESDSE
+171 SGKFNESE
-186 GLQNS
+186 LDDLQNS
-191 NLTQIKTVDIHSHL
+191 NLTQLKTVDIHSHL
-205 LSSEVKFDRFYD
+205 LSADVKFDRFYD

-269 DDSGNL
+269 DESGNL
-275 VHKDKTVCASNEE
+275 VHKDKTVCASNED

-297 NEVVPFFSVNP
+297 SEVVPFFSVNP

-354 RLPLVIHVG
+354 ELPLVIHVG

-387 CGIVCAHMGAS
+387 CRIVCAHMGAS
-398 SDGALS
+398 SDGAFTAL
-404 IFSRDPEKLGA
+404 SRDPEKFGA
-415 NYFTLLRWLR
+415 NYFTLLGWLR

-466 VPFSVIFSSYDLSLR
+466 VPFSVILSSYDLPFR

-502 YFGENSLIFSNYK
+502 YFGEDSPIFSNYK

>member
-1 MFRDKIYA
+1 MFQDKIYA
-9 PNYED
+9 PKRKD
-14 FGVLAAVNGCGARAD
+14 FGVLAAVNGWGTRAD
-29 FINLTGERA
+29 FVNLTGERV
-38 LNSAPNSASSNFH
+38 LNLANSKFH

-64 ANVANLGLN
+64 ETEPNLRRTNLSAPGAAFRQNEWANL
-73 LSSNLARDKIDANV
+73 
-87 ADFSLNFRRETAAN
+87 T
-101 LMRANLTI
+101 RANLT
-109 CGAPSKQDARIS
+109 KQNA
-121 LSSNLRAS
+121 LVNLNSNLRAS
-129 EISTSKTLGFCQ
+129 KTAASKTLGFCQ
-141 DRANQI
+141 NASQI
-147 CAKNKFAQTSVNV
+147 YAKDKFAETSVNL
-160 TANEANLSEFS
+160 TANEANSSGFS
-171 QSEFNETAMRESDSE
+171 RGKFNEIAVRESELS
-186 GLQNS
+186 GSQNA
-191 NLTQIKTVDIHSHL
+191 NLMQIKTVDIHSHL
-205 LSSEVKFDRFYD
+205 LSADVKFDRFYD

-224 AKKFDINRRELI
+224 AKKFDINRSELI

-269 DDSGNL
+269 DESGNL
-275 VHKDKTVCASNEE
+275 VHKDKTVCASNED

-331 HSYWETDLND
+331 QSYWETDLND

-354 RLPLVIHVG
+354 GLPLVIHVG

-387 CGIVCAHMGAS
+387 CRIVCAHMGAS
-398 SDGALS
+398 SDGVLS
-404 IFSRDPEKLGA
+404 MFSRDPEKLGA

-466 VPFSVIFSSYDLSLR
+466 VPFSVILSSYDLPFR
-481 DRLALNR
+481 ERLALNR

-502 YFGENSLIFSNYK
+502 YFGEDSPIFSNYK

>member
-1 MFRDKIYA
+1 MFRD
-9 PNYED
+9 D
-14 FGVLAAVNGCGARAD
+14 FYRA
-29 FINLTGERA
+29 GEGLEA
-38 LNSAPNSASSNFH
+38 FGFSSN
-51 LNLVGKTATNLTG
+51 LRGGKTATNLTPNS
-64 ANVANLGLN
+64 ARANLG
-73 LSSNLARDKIDANV
+73 SLA
-87 ADFSLNFRRETAAN
+87 E
-101 LMRANLTI
+101 
-109 CGAPSKQDARIS
+109 PSKQNARIN
-121 LSSNLRAS
+121 LSSNLRAN
-129 EISTSKTLGFCQ
+129 EIAASKTFGSRQ
-141 DRANQI
+141 NAADQI
-147 CAKNKFAQTSVNV
+147 YAKDKFDQTSVNL
-160 TANEANLSEFS
+160 TTNEANLSGFS
-171 QSEFNETAMRESDSE
+171 SGKFNESDS
-186 GLQNS
+186 GSLQSS

-205 LSSEVKFDRFYD
+205 LSADVKFDRFYD

-249 LIKSSNFVQKSV
+249 LIKISNFVQKSV

-269 DDSGNL
+269 DESGNL
-275 VHKDKTVCASNEE
+275 VHKDKTVCASNED

-354 RLPLVIHVG
+354 GLPLVIHVG

-387 CGIVCAHMGAS
+387 CRIVCAHMGAS
-398 SDGALS
+398 SDGVLS
-404 IFSRDPEKLGA
+404 MFSRDPEKLGA

-466 VPFSVIFSSYDLSLR
+466 VPFSVILSSYDLPLR
-481 DRLALNR
+481 ERLALNR

-502 YFGENSLIFSNYK
+502 YFGEDSPIFSNYK

>member
-1 MFRDKIYA
+1 MFRDGFYRA
-9 PNYED
+9 GEGLEA
-14 FGVLAAVNGCGARAD
+14 FG
-29 FINLTGERA
+29 F
-38 LNSAPNSASSNFH
+38 
-51 LNLVGKTATNLTG
+51 
-64 ANVANLGLN
+64 VANLRGG
-73 LSSNLARDKIDANV
+73 K
-87 ADFSLNFRRETAAN
+87 TAAN
-101 LMRANLTI
+101 LTPNSACASAANSGLNLTRKTETNLTRANL
-109 CGAPSKQDARIS
+109 AEQNARIN
-121 LSSNLRAS
+121 LNSNLRAN
-129 EISTSKTLGFCQ
+129 ETAASKTLGFCQ
-141 DRANQI
+141 NASQI
-147 CAKNKFAQTSVNV
+147 YAKDKFAKASVNL
-160 TANEANLSEFS
+160 TANEANLSGFS
-171 QSEFNETAMRESDSE
+171 SGKFNESDSE
-186 GLQNS
+186 SLQNS

-205 LSSEVKFDRFYD
+205 LSADVKFDRFYD

-236 KNGFEGYKSNFAR
+236 KNGFEGYKSNFTR

-269 DDSGNL
+269 DASGNL
-275 VHKDKTVCASNEE
+275 VHKDKTVCAPNED

-297 NEVVPFFSVNP
+297 SEVVPFFSVNP

-341 KRYEPYFRLLSEL
+341 KRYKPYFRLLSEL

-387 CGIVCAHMGAS
+387 CRIVCAHMGAS

-404 IFSRDPEKLGA
+404 MFSRDPEKFGA
-415 NYFTLLRWLR
+415 NYFTLLGWLR

-466 VPFSVIFSSYDLSLR
+466 VPFSVILSSYDLPFR

-502 YFGENSLIFSNYK
+502 YFGEDSPIFSNYK

>member
-1 MFRDKIYA
+1 MFRDGFYRAGEGLKA
-9 PNYED
+9 
-14 FGVLAAVNGCGARAD
+14 FG
-29 FINLTGERA
+29 F
-38 LNSAPNSASSNFH
+38 
-51 LNLVGKTATNLTG
+51 
-64 ANVANLGLN
+64 VANLRGG
-73 LSSNLARDKIDANV
+73 K
-87 ADFSLNFRRETAAN
+87 TAAN
-101 LMRANLTI
+101 LTPNSACASAANSGLNLTRKTETNLTRANL
-109 CGAPSKQDARIS
+109 AEQNARIN
-121 LSSNLRAS
+121 LNSNLRAN
-129 EISTSKTLGFCQ
+129 ETAASKTLGFCQ
-141 DRANQI
+141 NASQI
-147 CAKNKFAQTSVNV
+147 YAKDKFAKASVNL
-160 TANEANLSEFS
+160 TANEANLSGFS
-171 QSEFNETAMRESDSE
+171 SGKFNESDSE
-186 GLQNS
+186 SLQNS

-205 LSSEVKFDRFYD
+205 LSADVKFDRFYD

-249 LIKSSNFVQKSV
+249 LIKSSNFIQKSV

-269 DDSGNL
+269 DASGNL
-275 VHKDKTVCASNEE
+275 VHKDKTVCASNED

-387 CGIVCAHMGAS
+387 CRIVCAHMGAS
-398 SDGALS
+398 SDGALTAL
-404 IFSRDPEKLGA
+404 SRDPEKFGA
-415 NYFTLLRWLR
+415 NYFTLLGWLR

-466 VPFSVIFSSYDLSLR
+466 VPFSVILSSYDLPLR

-502 YFGENSLIFSNYK
+502 YFGESSPIFSNYK

>member
-1 MFRDKIYA
+1 MFRDGFYRA
-9 PNYED
+9 GEGLEA
-14 FGVLAAVNGCGARAD
+14 FG
-29 FINLTGERA
+29 F
-38 LNSAPNSASSNFH
+38 
-51 LNLVGKTATNLTG
+51 
-64 ANVANLGLN
+64 VANLRGG
-73 LSSNLARDKIDANV
+73 K
-87 ADFSLNFRRETAAN
+87 TAAN
-101 LMRANLTI
+101 LTPNSACASAANSGLNLTRKTETNLTRANL
-109 CGAPSKQDARIS
+109 AEQNARIN
-121 LSSNLRAS
+121 LNSNLRAN
-129 EISTSKTLGFCQ
+129 ETAASKTLGFCQ
-141 DRANQI
+141 NASQI
-147 CAKNKFAQTSVNV
+147 YAKDKFAKASVNL
-160 TANEANLSEFS
+160 TANEANLSGFS
-171 QSEFNETAMRESDSE
+171 SGKFNESDSE
-186 GLQNS
+186 SLQNS

-205 LSSEVKFDRFYD
+205 LSADVKFDRFYD

-236 KNGFEGYKSNFAR
+236 KNGFEGYKSNFTR

-269 DDSGNL
+269 DASGNL
-275 VHKDKTVCASNEE
+275 VHKDKTVCASNED

-297 NEVVPFFSVNP
+297 SEVVPFFSVNP

-341 KRYEPYFRLLSEL
+341 KRYKPYFRLLSEL

-387 CGIVCAHMGAS
+387 CRIVCAHMGAS

-404 IFSRDPEKLGA
+404 MFSRDPEKFGA
-415 NYFTLLRWLR
+415 NYFTLLGWLR

-466 VPFSVIFSSYDLSLR
+466 VPFSVILSSYDLPFR
-481 DRLALNR
+481 ERLALNR

-502 YFGENSLIFSNYK
+502 YFGEDSPIFSNYK

>member
-1 MFRDKIYA
+1 MFRD
-9 PNYED
+9 D
-14 FGVLAAVNGCGARAD
+14 FYRA
-29 FINLTGERA
+29 NERLDA
-38 LNSAPNSASSNFH
+38 LGFS
-51 LNLVGKTATNLTG
+51 TNL
-64 ANVANLGLN
+64 
-73 LSSNLARDKIDANV
+73 IDGK
-87 ADFSLNFRRETAAN
+87 TAAN
-101 LMRANLTI
+101 LAPSSARASAASLGLAARKTEANLTRANLTE
-109 CGAPSKQDARIS
+109 QNARANLS
-121 LSSNLRAS
+121 LNLRAS
-129 EISTSKTLGFCQ
+129 ETAAPKTHGFYQ
-141 DRANQI
+141 NASQI
-147 CAKNKFAQTSVNV
+147 YAKDKFAKASVNL
-160 TANEANLSEFS
+160 TANEVNSGGFS
-171 QSEFNETAMRESDSE
+171 SGKFKENSSGSLQS
-186 GLQNS
+186 S

-205 LSSEVKFDRFYD
+205 LSSDVKFDRFYD

-249 LIKSSNFVQKSV
+249 LIKSSNSVQKSV

-269 DDSGNL
+269 DEGGNL
-275 VHKDKTVCASNEE
+275 VHKDKTVCASNED

-354 RLPLVIHVG
+354 GLPLVIHVG

-387 CGIVCAHMGAS
+387 CRIVCAHMGAS
-398 SDGALS
+398 SDGVLS
-404 IFSRDPEKLGA
+404 MFSRDPEKLGT
-415 NYFTLLRWLR
+415 NYLTLLRWLR

-466 VPFSVIFSSYDLSLR
+466 VPFSVILSSYDLPFCE
-481 DRLALNR
+481 RLALNR

-502 YFGENSLIFSNYK
+502 YFGEDSPIFSNYK

>member
-1 MFRDKIYA
+1 MFRDGFYRA
-9 PNYED
+9 GEGLEALGFD
-14 FGVLAAVNGCGARAD
+14 VNLRG
-29 FINLTGERA
+29 
-38 LNSAPNSASSNFH
+38 
-51 LNLVGKTATNLTG
+51 GK
-64 ANVANLGLN
+64 
-73 LSSNLARDKIDANV
+73 
-87 ADFSLNFRRETAAN
+87 TAAN
-101 LMRANLTI
+101 LAPSSARASGASFGLAARKTETNLTRTNL
-109 CGAPSKQDARIS
+109 GSLAEPSKQNARVN

-129 EISTSKTLGFCQ
+129 ETATSETLGFYQ
-141 DRANQI
+141 NASQI
-147 CAKNKFAQTSVNV
+147 YAKDKFAKASVNL
-160 TANEANLSEFS
+160 TANEANSGGFS
-171 QSEFNETAMRESDSE
+171 RGKLNETAVRESE
-186 GLQNS
+186 FGGLQS
-191 NLTQIKTVDIHSHL
+191 ANLTQIKTVDIHSHL
-205 LSSEVKFDRFYD
+205 LSADVKFDRFYD

-269 DDSGNL
+269 DESGNL
-275 VHKDKTVCASNEE
+275 VHKDKTVCASNED

-354 RLPLVIHVG
+354 GLPLVIHVG

-387 CGIVCAHMGAS
+387 CRIVCAHMGAS
-398 SDGALS
+398 SDGGLTAL
-404 IFSRDPEKLGA
+404 SRDPEKFGT
-415 NYFTLLRWLR
+415 NYFTLLGWLR

-432 DVSALLCINKAR
+432 DVSALLCINKAH

-466 VPFSVIFSSYDLSLR
+466 VPFSVILSSYDLPFR

-488 IQNPLDRYV
+488 IQNSLDRYV

-502 YFGENSLIFSNYK
+502 YFGEDSPIFSNYK